1 MPLISSKNQ
10 VTLPVDVLQAAGLR
24 SGDDVVINA
33 TANGRIEISTPEAF
47 VDRFAGVFGSDVYPT
62 GYLERLRAE
71 WD

>member
-10 VTLPVDVLQAAGLR
+10 VTLPVEVLQAAGLR

-33 TANGRIEISTPEAF
+33 TANGRIEISTPESF
-47 VDRFAGVFGSDVYPT
+47 VDRFAGVFGNDVYPT

>member
-33 TANGRIEISTPEAF
+33 TASGRIEISTPEAF
-47 VDRFAGVFGSDVYPT
+47 VDRFAGVFGNDVYPP